1 MVALLLVM
9 AAFVNGMYKLTE
21 GSGHPENIIVM
32 ADGSTDELFSNLSY
46 GDITEIDTVHPNH
59 IPRNAE
65 GKPLVSHELYVVVNQ
80 PVAAAQR
87 EVQSHWFTQI
97 LEFVGLIKK
106 TAPRTRRFIQVR
118 GLDEPDRSAEVHQ
131 LKLKD
136 GDWFKGGVVKIEGDA
151 AGAIPAVLGEGIAGE
166 LGKDIGKKTLVIGD
180 VFSLG
185 PRKWSVSGI
194 LNSGGSLFDS
204 EIWTPRIAAGDT
216 FGKPFGRTTVVIR
229 TDSAASA
236 TDIAKDL
243 SENYKK
249 PAVKAQVETVYYE
262 SLNATNQQFL
272 YSIVVVALIMAIGG
286 VFGVMN
292 TMYAAIS
299 QRMKDI
305 GVLRILGYSRRQVL
319 LSFFF
324 ESLLL
329 AFVGGILGCALGYC
343 ANGYTATSIV
353 SGGQGGGKSVV
364 LKLIVDARLLGIGLL
379 FSLLMGCIGGLVP
392 ALSAMRLRALES
404 LR

>member
-1 MVALLLVM
+1 MAFTLVVGLLTVM

-65 GKPLVSHELYVVVNQ
+65 GKPLISHELYLVVNQ
-80 PVAAAQR
+80 PVDGAKSGGR
-87 EVQSHWFTQI
+87 S
-97 LEFVGLIKK
+97 
-106 TAPRTRRFIQVR
+106 RRFIQVR
-118 GLDEPDRSAEVHQ
+118 GMDEPSRSADVHF
-131 LKLKD
+131 LKLKE
-136 GDWFKGGVVKIEGDA
+136 GDWFSGGVVKIEGDP
-151 AGAIPAVLGEGIAGE
+151 AGAIPAVLGEGIARE
-166 LGKDIGKKTLVIGD
+166 LGKDLGKDTLKVGD
-180 VFSLG
+180 LFNLG
-185 PRKWSVSGI
+185 PRKWSVAGI
-194 LNSGGSLFDS
+194 LNSGGTLIDS
-204 EIWTPRIAAGDT
+204 EIWTGRITAGDT
-216 FGKPFGRTTVVIR
+216 FGKPFGRTSVVIR

-236 TDIAKDL
+236 ADIAKDL

-249 PAVKAQVETVYYE
+249 PAVKAQVETAYYE

-272 YSIVVVALIMAIGG
+272 YAVVVVAIIMAVGG
-286 VFGVMN
+286 IFGVMN

-305 GVLRILGYSRRQVL
+305 GVLRIIGYSRRQVL

-329 AFVGGILGCALGYC
+329 ALIGGILGCCLGYF
-343 ANGYTATSIV
+343 ANGYTASSIV

-364 LKLIVDARLLGIGLL
+364 LKLVVDGKLLGIGLL